1 MTVEGLLDAIAGE
14 TKIAL
19 EGFCLRSGKGNP
31 IPINIYTQN
40 LPLKGEKD
48 DEKLYPYV
56 CVGFDHSNIEN
67 SYDGKEI
74 SDIFFVVGVIDR
86 EKDNQGWRDVIQM
99 TEKIKQYFFCKGL
112 IQNAFRFSY
121 PIRRMLQQEDSYP
134 YFIGGIE
141 AKCELFIVTEEDKWI

>member
-1 MTVEGLLDAIAGE
+1 MMGE
-14 TKIAL
+14 RFLI
-19 EGFCLRSGKGNP
+19 F
-31 IPINIYTQN
+31 
-40 LPLKGEKD
+40 
-48 DEKLYPYV
+48 
-56 CVGFDHSNIEN
+56 
-67 SYDGKEI
+67 
-74 SDIFFVVGVIDR
+74 FFVVGVIDR

-121 PIRRMLQQEDSYP
+121 PIRTMLQQEDTYP